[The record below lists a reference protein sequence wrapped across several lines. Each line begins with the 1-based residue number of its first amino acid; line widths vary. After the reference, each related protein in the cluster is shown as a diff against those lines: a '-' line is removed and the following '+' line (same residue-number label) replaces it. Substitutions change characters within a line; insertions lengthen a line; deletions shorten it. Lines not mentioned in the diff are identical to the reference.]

1 MANRAQPFNK
11 NLHKGVKCVW
21 NEECQKR
28 IDQIKKYL
36 ENPPILMPPI
46 LGKPLILYISGT
58 KFSFRG
64 LLDQL
69 DEHEKEREIYYINQ
83 TLVSYEVNY
92 TSIEKACLAVVFASQ
107 KLQYYMLE
115 NIIHLI
121 KKIDPLKY
129 LLGKASLIGRLAKWM
144 MILS

>member
-1 MANRAQPFNK
+1 MADRAQPFNK

-36 ENPPILMPPI
+36 ANPPILMPPI
-46 LGKPLILYISGT
+46 PGKPLILYISATESALGA
-58 KFSFRG
+58 
-64 LLDQL
+64 LLAQL
-69 DEHEKEREIYYINQ
+69 DEHVKERAIYYISC

-107 KLQYYMLE
+107 KL
-115 NIIHLI
+115 
-121 KKIDPLKY
+121 
-129 LLGKASLIGRLAKWM
+129 
-144 MILS
+144 